1 MKLSKR
7 VLQNNIEKK
16 INNINIDDI
25 INNIKKFSNSKFIE
39 SIDLSILLNIKKIN
53 NFDNLSGYITL
64 PNKIGNKLKIGILE
78 NDKNKIELINN
89 YNIVDYIG
97 MDNILEDYIN
107 KKIFV
112 NLFISNKE
120 SLNKIN
126 KNLILKLNFKNI
138 FPNNEWGTILKEYNY
153 DVINNIKYYTIFYKS
168 NKNGIINIPI
178 AKSNFDSKIIK
189 ENLIYFLNNFKKNKI
204 INNRLFL
211 IKKIFINSTMGISIE
226 IPKIFL

>member
-1 MKLSKR
+1 M
-7 VLQNNIEKK
+7 
-16 INNINIDDI
+16 
-25 INNIKKFSNSKFIE
+25 
-39 SIDLSILLNIKKIN
+39 LNIKKIN

-138 FPNNEWGTILKEYNY
+138 FPNNE
-153 DVINNIKYYTIFYKS
+153 
-168 NKNGIINIPI
+168 
-178 AKSNFDSKIIK
+178 
-189 ENLIYFLNNFKKNKI
+189 
-204 INNRLFL
+204 
-211 IKKIFINSTMGISIE
+211 
-226 IPKIFL
+226 